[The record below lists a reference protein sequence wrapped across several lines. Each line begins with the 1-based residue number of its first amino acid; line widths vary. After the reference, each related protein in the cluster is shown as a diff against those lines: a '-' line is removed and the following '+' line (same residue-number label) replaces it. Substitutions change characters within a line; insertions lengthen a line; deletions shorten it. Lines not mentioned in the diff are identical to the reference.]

1 MTARGRRNLA
11 WLVVVVAL
19 LTETAGARGASAPL
33 PPPKVIL
40 VRPPAAPA
48 AVTEALV
55 RLRGELVA
63 AGFAAEVVETA
74 LGPDVRSSLEKLAP
88 ASAGS
93 ATALVAVVASAN
105 PANVDL
111 WVIDRVTGKTVVRK
125 VNAGAT
131 DAPRVA
137 EVLSVR
143 AVELL
148 RASFLELAIAT
159 PPPSAEAPPPT
170 PLVERF
176 ATETLEEA
184 DWTWAVEA
192 GGGTADAIQGP
203 WNAILSVARLER
215 AFGRRLCARITFA
228 GLGTAARVNTP
239 EGYVGISQ
247 TVLLAELIA
256 RFRRDRRIEP
266 IVSLGG
272 GSLRLAADSHES
284 APYAAV
290 SGARWSAAA
299 DAGVGVR
306 VPLRRHRFELGVEVH
321 ALLAQPYPSV
331 RFFDTEVA
339 RAGRP
344 SLIGSVTLLGG
355 I

>member
-1 MTARGRRNLA
+1 MIARGRRRLA
-11 WLVVVVAL
+11 PLAALAALWLGAAKA
-19 LTETAGARGASAPL
+19 AGAPAPQ
-33 PPPKVIL
+33 PAPKVIL

-48 AVTEALV
+48 AVSEALV

-63 AGFAAEVVETA
+63 AGFDAEVRDLT
-74 LGPDVRSSLEKLAP
+74 LGADVRGSLEKLAP
-88 ASAGS
+88 ASAGA
-93 ATALVAVVASAN
+93 ATALVAIVASAD
-105 PANVDL
+105 PGSAEL
-111 WVIDRVTGKTVVRK
+111 WVIDRVTGKTVVRG

-131 DAPRVA
+131 DPPRMA

-148 RASFLELAIAT
+148 RASFLELAIST
-159 PPPSAEAPPPT
+159 PPPGPEAPPNAPV
-170 PLVERF
+170 VERF
-176 ATETLEEA
+176 ATATLEEA

-192 GGGTADAIQGP
+192 GGGTADAIRGP
-203 WNAILSVARLER
+203 WNVVLSVARIER
-215 AFGRRLCARITFA
+215 ALGRRFCARITFA
-228 GLGTAARVNTP
+228 GLGTTARVDTP
-239 EGYVGISQ
+239 GGYAALSQ
-247 TVLLAELIA
+247 TVLLGELLA
-256 RFRRDRRIEP
+256 RFRRGRRIEP
-266 IVSLGG
+266 VVSLGAG
-272 GSLRLAADSHES
+272 TLRLAADSHES
-284 APYAAV
+284 PPYEAV
-290 SGARWSAAA
+290 SGARWAAAA

-321 ALLAQPYPSV
+321 ALVAQPYPTI